1 MGKDWKML
9 KEESA
14 LGSLAK
20 VNANALSPMS
30 NIISKEKIC
39 LPANWSKLHLDLDT
53 ACDIYDQ
60 LKTNAVK
67 DRFTQVDPF
76 KIYAILCVLYQ
87 SVRNIYSIDPK
98 VIVIKKLSIKE
109 LTLIVNG
116 GKYESAQAKD
126 TKKQL
131 LLISSL
137 LRFEGKQILF
147 YKKNLRDSPSIYIFP
162 TFFDYAQNYLHCK
175 KHDFLRLSKSCCSKL
190 FSFNH
195 QPKAFVC
202 MLEQLFLNTKELLE
216 EKSQGNAFDRSSISG
231 NRIKRLFSPKAP
243 HSVDEIIRTGHAY
256 LKKEMGNEYSDLLK
270 KFAAQMVDETDIASF
285 TLVKNQNNEAYKN
298 KCRKI
303 TESSKEQ
310 SKISETGSTVPTND
324 ANYNIA

>member
-14 LGSLAK
+14 LGPLAK
-20 VNANALSPMS
+20 VNTNALSAMQ

-39 LPANWSKLHLDLDT
+39 LPVNWSKLHLDLNT
-53 ACDIYDQ
+53 ACDIYEQ
-60 LKTNAVK
+60 LKTKAVK
-67 DRFTQVDPF
+67 KHFTQVDPF

-87 SVRNIYSIDPK
+87 SVRNIYSVDPK
-98 VIVIKKLSIKE
+98 VIIIKKFSIKD

-116 GKYESAQAKD
+116 GKYGIAQAKD

-131 LLISSL
+131 SLISSL
-137 LRFEGKQILF
+137 LRFEEKRILF
-147 YKKNLRDSPSIYIFP
+147 YKNNLRDSPTIGIFP
-162 TFFDYAQNYLHCK
+162 AFFDYAQNYLHCK

-202 MLEQLFLNTKELLE
+202 MLELLFLNTKDLLE
-216 EKSQGNAFDRSSISG
+216 QKSQGKAFDRSSISK

-256 LKKEMGNEYSDLLK
+256 LKKVMGDNYTSELKQFAYQMIDESDVAKFTLLK
-270 KFAAQMVDETDIASF
+270 K
-285 TLVKNQNNEAYKN
+285 QNNEKYRI
-298 KCRKI
+298 KCRKNADLTI
-303 TESSKEQ
+303 NSPENRESQ
-310 SKISETGSTVPTND
+310 TTVPTND
-324 ANYNIA
+324 SNYNIA